1 MSLFADESAMQ
12 EWLLEKFT
20 NETALSDL
28 IINYDEFKEP
38 GLPKFSHLTQQKIR
52 ESYRFCMA
60 SFEIIELLFA
70 NQNISLNPKDILKPD
85 FILYAA
91 ETQSIVIVELK
102 NLKGPTRQAGTE
114 VGAYAAEIKSY
125 LPFLADGE
133 VVNVIISTEWP
144 ALLRH
149 YVVNEIM
156 WLNRKMICLEPVE
169 HEGEIWLR
177 IFQPERIVE
186 GNLEFSVSSQQLGG
200 FHLCLYDYE
209 GISQGNYFR
218 LNDYQNR
225 IRTALNAMA
234 AKGNALR
241 THGFAFLWRNIYEV
255 GYAPYTITMVNYS
268 SFQALPYT
276 FLDPAYAPNDTAKRF
291 LQLLRDH
298 DPEGHGQ
305 MLTEICE
312 AGETFLK
319 GFCETRPEDFRDW
332 GYLKR
337 FFFEETDALAFV
349 GWGIFEELF
358 YERLA
363 RECDALDLDLRHDN
377 PLIAISMLNE
387 IIHEQNLHVDWNKL
401 GMDNEVDESF
411 FE

>member
-20 NETALSDL
+20 NEIALSEL
-28 IINYDEFKEP
+28 IINYDEYKET
-38 GLPKFSHLTQQKIR
+38 GQPKSGHLAQQNIR

-60 SFEIIELLFA
+60 SFEINELLFA
-70 NQNISLNPKDILKPD
+70 NQNISLNPQDILKPD

-91 ETQSIVIVELK
+91 ETQSIVIVKLK

-133 VVNVIISTEWP
+133 VINVIISTEWP

-149 YVVNEIM
+149 YVVNEII

-177 IFQPERIVE
+177 IIQPAQIVD
-186 GNLEFSVSSQQLGG
+186 GNLKFSISSQQLGG

-209 GISQGNYFR
+209 GKSQGNYFR
-218 LNDYQNR
+218 LDDYQNR
-225 IRTALNAMA
+225 IRTALNAMS
-234 AKGNALR
+234 AKGNALK

-268 SFQALPYT
+268 SFQALPYS
-276 FLDPAYAPNDTAKRF
+276 FLDPAYEPNDTAKRF

-312 AGETFLK
+312 AGEAFLK
-319 GFCETRPEDFRDW
+319 GFCDPRPEDFRDW
-332 GYLKR
+332 SCLKPYI
-337 FFFEETDALAFV
+337 FQETDALAFV
-349 GWGIFEELF
+349 GWGLFEELF

-363 RECDALDLDLRHDN
+363 KDSDALDLDLRHDN
-377 PLIAISMLNE
+377 PLVAISMLNE
-387 IIHEQNLHVDWNKL
+387 IIDERNLNVDWKKL
-401 GMDNEVDESF
+401 GLDDEVDESF